1 MNAVFNRRWVLG
13 CLLAVGI
20 LYLLG
25 GCSGMIL
32 SSLLR
37 GGYGPGVVDQHAA
50 VRQGFIWALL
60 GLVSLGAAWL
70 LLKRRSLASLAV
82 RTALIGALG
91 WETWV
96 FYWAARGSGPIADYW
111 MDIVAA
117 LLVACAMVASLRRAE
132 DLA

>member
-13 CLLAVGI
+13 CLFAVGI

-37 GGYGPGVVDQHAA
+37 AGYGPSVVAQHTAI
-50 VRQGFIWALL
+50 RQGLIWALL

-70 LLKRRSLASLAV
+70 MLKRGSLAFLAV
-82 RTALIGALG
+82 RTGLIGALA

-111 MDIVAA
+111 MDIVAT
-117 LLVACAMVASLRRAE
+117 LLAACAMVASLRRAE